1 MKMAKNDNV
10 DEITLTPAD
19 SFGVYEK
26 FEATI
31 EGITLNDDGTIT
43 VFGQRPLT
51 KEGQEARR
59 RYEERIKKSLT
70 PEKFMRIY
78 NDDSGEE
85 EI

>member
-1 MKMAKNDNV
+1 MAKSDNV
-10 DEITLTPAD
+10 DEVTVTPAD

-51 KEGQEARR
+51 KEGEGQEARR
-59 RYEERIKKSLT
+59 RYEDRIKKSLT
-70 PEKFMRIY
+70 PEVFMRIY

-85 EI
+85 DI

>member
-1 MKMAKNDNV
+1 MAKTDSDNV
-10 DEITLTPAD
+10 AGITLTPAD
-19 SFGVYEK
+19 RFGVYEK

-43 VFGQRPLT
+43 VFGCRPLT

-78 NDDSGEE
+78 NDDSGEDD
-85 EI
+85 I